1 MRLWVFEQIETNWK
15 KFDLNI
21 NQNISGGGLLM
32 KSSPSPMMPGVG
44 SIPGEVPVL
53 EIPEDNI
60 DNKDIK
66 FSNHQVT
73 VTHSLNA
80 SVKK

>member
-1 MRLWVFEQIETNWK
+1 
-15 KFDLNI
+15 
-21 NQNISGGGLLM
+21 
-32 KSSPSPMMPGVG
+32 MMPGVG

-53 EIPEDNI
+53 AIPEDNI

>member
-1 MRLWVFEQIETNWK
+1 MFEQIETNWK

-32 KSSPSPMMPGVG
+32 KSSPSPMMPGVS
-44 SIPGEVPVL
+44 SIPGEVSVL
-53 EIPEDNI
+53 AIPEDNI